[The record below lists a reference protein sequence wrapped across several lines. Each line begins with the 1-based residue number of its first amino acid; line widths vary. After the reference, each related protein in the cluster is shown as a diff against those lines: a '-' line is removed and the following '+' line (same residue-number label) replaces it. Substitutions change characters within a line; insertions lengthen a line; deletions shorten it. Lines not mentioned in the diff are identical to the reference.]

1 MNQMIAWT
9 SELKNV
15 PKRRLTLQIIREEGP
30 ISRAEIA
37 RRFYLS
43 RPTTS
48 RIVDAL
54 ELEGANLW
62 Q

>member
-1 MNQMIAWT
+1 MLAWS

-15 PKRRLTLQIIREEGP
+15 SDHRLTLQIIREEGP

-37 RRFYLS
+37 RPLHLS
-43 RPTTS
+43 RPTAS

-54 ELEGANLW
+54 ELEGANPW